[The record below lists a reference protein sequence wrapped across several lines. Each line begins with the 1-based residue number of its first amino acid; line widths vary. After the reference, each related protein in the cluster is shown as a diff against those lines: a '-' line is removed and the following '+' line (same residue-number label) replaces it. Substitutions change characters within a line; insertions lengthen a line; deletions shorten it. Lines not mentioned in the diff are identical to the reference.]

1 MAREEER
8 GNSEGGVW
16 TLVFIM
22 FTSFAFT
29 QTLNEDGEFRYIK
42 VFNRGR

>member
-16 TLVFIM
+16 TFVFIM
-22 FTSFAFT
+22 LTSFAFT
-29 QTLNEDGEFRYIK
+29 QTVNEDGEFLYIK
-42 VFNRGR
+42 VLNSGR